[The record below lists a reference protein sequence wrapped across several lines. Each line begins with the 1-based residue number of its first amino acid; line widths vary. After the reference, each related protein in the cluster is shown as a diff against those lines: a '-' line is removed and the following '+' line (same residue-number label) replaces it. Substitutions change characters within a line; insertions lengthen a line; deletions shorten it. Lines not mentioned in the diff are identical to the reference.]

1 MPPMPVWPVY
11 SEELP
16 GRFARDGYL
25 RLPGLL
31 TGQDLA
37 ELKAEL
43 RRLEGLGKRRD
54 FAMACMDGSPRR
66 MTTLGGHV
74 IAAESEL
81 IPQLAT
87 DTALL
92 GLLRHISRL
101 EISLAPDP
109 VERFVVNV
117 LHQESDTH
125 GAHVDDYQL
134 ALVLFTEAPASPDDG
149 GLLEYVPHASGLDQ
163 LVTSAARR
171 AHHAPGDAYLLRADT
186 TAHRVTPLR
195 RPGLRRTVLNI
206 AYATACQE
214 HTATAPSAAL
224 LYG

>member
-1 MPPMPVWPVY
+1 
-11 SEELP
+11 
-16 GRFARDGYL
+16 
-25 RLPGLL
+25 
-31 TGQDLA
+31 
-37 ELKAEL
+37 
-43 RRLEGLGKRRD
+43 
-54 FAMACMDGSPRR
+54 

-74 IAAESEL
+74 IATESEL

-92 GLLRHISRL
+92 ALLRNISRM

-109 VERFVVNV
+109 VERFVLNV

-125 GAHVDDYQL
+125 GAHVDDYPL
-134 ALVLFTEAPASPDDG
+134 ALVLFTEAPASLDDG

-163 LVTSAARR
+163 LDTSVARR

-186 TAHRVTPLR
+186 TAHRVTPRR

-206 AYATACQE
+206 AYATPCQE
-214 HTATAPSAAL
+214 NTATAPSAAL